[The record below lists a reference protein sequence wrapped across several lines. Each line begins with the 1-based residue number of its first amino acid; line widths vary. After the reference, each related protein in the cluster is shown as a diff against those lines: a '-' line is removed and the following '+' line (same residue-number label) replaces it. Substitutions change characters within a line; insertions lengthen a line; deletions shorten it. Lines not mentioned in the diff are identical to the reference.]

1 VLGLRVSGYSGMGV
15 TLHTA
20 AVARVRGAVGRVDV
34 PIILVS
40 TSGILLLAYLAGP
53 PVRCVYTTPATA
65 RHDC

>member
-1 VLGLRVSGYSGMGV
+1 MLGLRVSGYSGMGV

-53 PVRCVYTTPATA
+53 PVR
-65 RHDC
+65 